1 MQHPDH
7 DDPWAS
13 LADSLGMSGS
23 PEPEAPLPESR
34 QPLPSKEPRKPR
46 PSRSGSSKPPSAWS
60 DLAANLGLE
69 PGAPEPPPARPAPPP
84 RERREDAAS
93 DRPAIDHGRSDRGGS
108 ERSVGERGGRER
120 DGRERGGRERGDRD
134 RAAADRAGSEDRVGR
149 QPLRSEGFGEGIA
162 TGTEDSAGEDRAT
175 GEGRGRRRRG
185 RRGGRRRGGRG
196 EGAPDR
202 ERRDDDRAGPAAG
215 DAVARDDSQMHD
227 RSPSHDDDIDI
238 VDERALAGGEE
249 GTAGPE
255 GDTRSSD
262 ESGEPRRRRRR
273 RGRRGGKR
281 RRGSEESAGE
291 AAAGR
296 SPDDTGDR
304 PAGRTGGRDEHD
316 EEPLPSGYG
325 VVRPPKPA
333 ARPSGEAAAGER
345 SDREGESGDRTRR
358 RRRRGGRRRSDRSG
372 EERRSS
378 GSGRRSRG
386 DFAPVAGSFDEDDEG
401 LEFLGLEEA
410 GKPRPRR
417 EPAAGEEDVLVESGL
432 SEVLDVP
439 SWVEAIGIVIAGNLD
454 ARSRHREDRGR

>member
-1 MQHPDH
+1 MLPDYLSGAHPMQQPDH

-23 PEPEAPLPESR
+23 PEPAAGAPEPRKPVPSR
-34 QPLPSKEPRKPR
+34 EPRKPR
-46 PSRSGSSKPPSAWS
+46 PSPSGAAKPPSAWS

-69 PGAPEPPPARPAPPP
+69 PGAAEPPPARPATPP
-84 RERREDAAS
+84 RERREDAVRNHEAS
-93 DRPAIDHGRSDRGGS
+93 DREAGDHVRRDRGVSDRGG
-108 ERSVGERGGRER
+108 R
-120 DGRERGGRERGDRD
+120 
-134 RAAADRAGSEDRVGR
+134 EDRVGR
-149 QPLRSEGFGEGIA
+149 QSPRGEGFGEGIA
-162 TGTEDSAGEDRAT
+162 AGGEKSAGEDRVT

-196 EGAPDR
+196 DGAPDR
-202 ERRDDDRAGPAAG
+202 ERRDDDRAGRPAG
-215 DAVARDDSQMHD
+215 DAAARDDSPMHD
-227 RSPSHDDDIDI
+227 RGPLHDDDIDI
-238 VDERALAGGEE
+238 VDEPALAGGEE

-255 GDTRSSD
+255 SETRSSD
-262 ESGEPRRRRRR
+262 ESGERRRRRR
-273 RGRRGGKR
+273 RGRRGGRR

-291 AAAGR
+291 AGAGR
-296 SPDDTGDR
+296 SPDDAADGS
-304 PAGRTGGRDEHD
+304 AGRAGGRDEHD

-325 VVRPPKPA
+325 VVRPPTPA
-333 ARPSGEAAAGER
+333 ARPAGEAAAGER

-358 RRRRGGRRRSDRSG
+358 RRRRGGRRRSERSG